1 MMEGSQADF
10 AFQKTSYLQN
20 LFLILRQI
28 FFWVPKLWFVQNQ
41 QLQCCKIDLK
51 YTLAADVEIN
61 FFLKSRKLKSKEAKN
76 KTINFF
82 LLFDVIYKHEGTQK
96 KKKTFVFEV

>member
-41 QLQCCKIDLK
+41 
-51 YTLAADVEIN
+51 
-61 FFLKSRKLKSKEAKN
+61 
-76 KTINFF
+76 
-82 LLFDVIYKHEGTQK
+82 
-96 KKKTFVFEV
+96 